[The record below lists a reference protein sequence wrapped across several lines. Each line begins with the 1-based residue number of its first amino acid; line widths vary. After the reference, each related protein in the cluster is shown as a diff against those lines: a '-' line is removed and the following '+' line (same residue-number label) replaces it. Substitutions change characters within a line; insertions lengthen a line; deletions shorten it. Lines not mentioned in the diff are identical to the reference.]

1 MHSHLES
8 TNLQI
13 TRVTL
18 FIRGEEGIKLQKK
31 LWEETL
37 GVMRE
42 HIGESQLDQLLGN
55 LKQGT
60 SP

>member
-13 TRVTL
+13 TRVTS
-18 FIRGEEGIKLQKK
+18 FIRGDEGIKLQKN
-31 LWEETL
+31 LWKGTL

-55 LKQGT
+55 LKWGT

>member
-13 TRVTL
+13 TRVTS
-18 FIRGEEGIKLQKK
+18 FIRGDEGVKLQKN
-31 LWEETL
+31 LWKGRL

-42 HIGESQLDQLLGN
+42 HIGESQLDQLVGN
-55 LKQGT
+55 LKWGT

>member
-18 FIRGEEGIKLQKK
+18 FIRGKEGIKLQKK

-42 HIGESQLDQLLGN
+42 HIGESQLDQLVGN
-55 LKQGT
+55 LK
-60 SP
+60 